1 MTLHNKDD
9 LLAGGECECFRSAM
23 QPLKMLNSSIFYI
36 YFFYIYIV
44 NLIVWFYAMYST
56 LLLQILLI
64 CQQDNID

>member
-1 MTLHNKDD
+1 
-9 LLAGGECECFRSAM
+9 M